1 MYFLVK
7 SHRFPLEDNNIDP
20 MRHCTISF
28 DENDEGEVI
37 PKIIKKKTVKSNSSL
52 TSLKKK
58 KKRKIVFD
66 DYDDHKGQKISKGN
80 SGFLN
85 FQKKSLVFAQAY
97 KKWSNQKP
105 PIRF

>member
-7 SHRFPLEDNNIDP
+7 PHLFPLDDNNIDP

-58 KKRKIVFD
+58 KKRKIEFD
-66 DYDDHKGQKISKGN
+66 DYDDHKGQEISKG
-80 SGFLN
+80 SCGFFN
-85 FQKKSLVFAQAY
+85 FQIKNSNFCPSL
-97 KKWSNQKP
+97 
-105 PIRF
+105 

>member
-1 MYFLVK
+1 MK
-7 SHRFPLEDNNIDP
+7 SHLFPLDDNNIDP

-28 DENDEGEVI
+28 DENEEGEVI

-80 SGFLN
+80 SSVFN
-85 FQKKSLVFAQAY
+85 SPKKPTEKTLISAKAS
-97 KKWSNQKP
+97 KKCLK
-105 PIRF
+105 RLE

>member
-7 SHRFPLEDNNIDP
+7 SHLFPLDDNNIDP

-58 KKRKIVFD
+58 KKRKIEFD

-80 SGFLN
+80 CGVFN
-85 FQKKSLVFAQAY
+85 FQIKNSNFCPSL
-97 KKWSNQKP
+97 
-105 PIRF
+105 

>member
-7 SHRFPLEDNNIDP
+7 SHFFQIEDNNIDP

-28 DENDEGEVI
+28 DENEEGEVI

-58 KKRKIVFD
+58 KKRKILFD
-66 DYDDHKGQKISKGN
+66 DYDDHKGQKISKRNGSVFN
-80 SGFLN
+80 SP
-85 FQKKSLVFAQAY
+85 KKQT
-97 KKWSNQKP
+97 KKP
-105 PIRF
+105 

>member
-1 MYFLVK
+1 
-7 SHRFPLEDNNIDP
+7 

-58 KKRKIVFD
+58 KKRKIEFD
-66 DYDDHKGQKISKGN
+66 DYDDKGQKIPKGN
-80 SGFLN
+80 CG
-85 FQKKSLVFAQAY
+85 VF
-97 KKWSNQKP
+97 N
-105 PIRF
+105 